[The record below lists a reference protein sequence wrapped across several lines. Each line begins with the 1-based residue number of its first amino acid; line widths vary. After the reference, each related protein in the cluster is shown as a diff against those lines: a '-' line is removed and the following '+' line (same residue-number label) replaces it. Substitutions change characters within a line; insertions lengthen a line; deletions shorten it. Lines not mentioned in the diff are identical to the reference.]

1 MSENLINQYGGTEL
15 SLCLEYI
22 KNIFTC
28 RMFFYIYIS
37 QDKTRKNYK
46 KPSPLFALI
55 LWFWFDKDIST
66 VHWVA

>member
-1 MSENLINQYGGTEL
+1 MFGIHKK
-15 SLCLEYI
+15 YI
-22 KNIFTC
+22 Y
-28 RMFFYIYIS
+28 MQDVFFFIYIS
-37 QDKTRKNYK
+37 HDKTRKNYK